1 MAIEATAV
9 LEIGTSKI
17 RVMVGEL
24 RDDDV
29 VSVIGIGE
37 TESRG
42 IRKGE
47 IINRDDVIAC
57 VRKAIK
63 AAEENLRKRI
73 HSVILVTAGGQSKA
87 KKSVGI
93 HKLVDPHDNQP
104 SEITEEDVAEVVE
117 IARKVALPENRIKL
131 HTLQQYFQVDDTM
144 NVTHPVGMTSEELRV
159 DMLTI
164 HGKRSAVDNFRKIVD
179 DAPIE
184 CSDAVFSG
192 LCSALAVITE
202 EQKKAGV
209 LVIDVGGG
217 TTDFT
222 LYHDG
227 FIQAAGSFPVGG
239 DHITNDISVG
249 VQIPSSQAEQ
259 IKIKDGSALTNLME
273 RDHNISIPVTSE
285 GFSGKMVRAVT
296 LNTIINARMD
306 EIFTLVK
313 DQIDRQCPNIPLSA
327 GVLLTGG
334 GAFLN
339 GARDLGQKVFNAPC
353 THGKPHD
360 VHGLPSTK
368 DGPFYACHVGAIRYA
383 ASLHR
388 TVEKSTV
395 SNRLLKIFWGNSHD

>member
-1 MAIEATAV
+1 MALEAIAI
-9 LEIGTSKI
+9 LEIGTTTV
-17 RVMVGEL
+17 RVLVGEL

-47 IINRDDVIAC
+47 IINRDDAMKC

-63 AAEENLRKRI
+63 AAEENCRKSI
-73 HSVILVTAGGQSKA
+73 HSVVLVTSGGQAEA
-87 KKSVGI
+87 KKSTGM
-93 HKLVDPHDNQP
+93 HRMVDPSDNQLSDVDP
-104 SEITEEDVAEVVE
+104 DDVAEVIE

-144 NVTHPVGMTSEELRV
+144 KVINPVGMTSEELRV

-184 CSDAVFSG
+184 CSDAVFTG
-192 LCSALAVITE
+192 LCAALAVVND

-209 LVIDVGGG
+209 LVVDIGGG

-222 LYHDG
+222 VYHDG
-227 FIQAAGSFPVGG
+227 FVQAAGSFAVGG

-249 VQIPSSQAEQ
+249 LQIPISQSEWV
-259 IKIKDGSALTNLME
+259 KKKDGSALTNLME
-273 RDHNISIPVTSE
+273 RDHNISIPAASQ

-296 LNTIINARMD
+296 LNTIINARME
-306 EIFTLVK
+306 EIFMLVK
-313 DQIDRQCPNIPLSA
+313 EQVEQQCPNIPLSA

-334 GAFLN
+334 GSFLN
-339 GARDLGQKVFNAPC
+339 GARDLGQKVFNVPC
-353 THGKPHD
+353 AHGKPFD
-360 VHGLPSTK
+360 VHGLSSAK
-368 DGPFYACHVGAIRYA
+368 DSPLYACHIGAMRYA
-383 ASLHR
+383 ASLNKR
-388 TVEKSTV
+388 VEKGSFYKK
-395 SNRLLKIFWGNSHD
+395 LLTLFWGNVHD

>member
-1 MAIEATAV
+1 MSIEATAV
-9 LEIGTSKI
+9 LEIGTSTV
-17 RVMVGEL
+17 RVLVGEL
-24 RDDDV
+24 RDDGV

-37 TESRG
+37 TPSRG

-47 IINRDDVIAC
+47 IINRDDAISS

-63 AAEENLRKRI
+63 AAEENRRKSI
-73 HSVILVTAGGQSKA
+73 HSVLLVTSGGQSEA
-87 KKSVGI
+87 KKSTGV
-93 HKLVDPHDNQP
+93 HKLVDPNDNQL
-104 SEITEEDVAEVVE
+104 SEVTEEDIAEVVE
-117 IARKVALPENRIKL
+117 IARKVSLAENRIKL

-144 NVTHPVGMTSEELRV
+144 NVTNPVGMASEELRV

-192 LCSALAVITE
+192 LCSAMAVVTE

-209 LVIDVGGG
+209 LVVDVGGG

-227 FIQAAGSFPVGG
+227 FIQAAGSFAIGG
-239 DHITNDISVG
+239 DHVTNDISVG
-249 VQIPSSQAEQ
+249 LQIPSSQAEL
-259 IKIKDGSALTNLME
+259 IKTKEGSALTNLME
-273 RDHNISIPVTSE
+273 RDHNISIPAASQ
-285 GFSGKMVRAVT
+285 GFGGKMVRAVT

-306 EIFTLVK
+306 EIFSLVK
-313 DQIDRQCPNIPLSA
+313 DQIDRQCPNVPLSA

-339 GARDLGQKVFNAPC
+339 GARDLGQKVFNVPC
-353 THGKPHD
+353 MHGKPID

-368 DGPFYACHVGAIRYA
+368 DGPLYACHVGAIRYA

-388 TVEKSTV
+388 TAEKV
-395 SNRLLKIFWGNSHD
+395 PLIKKLMKLFWGSSHD

>member
-1 MAIEATAV
+1 MALEATTV
-9 LEIGTSKI
+9 LEIGSTMV
-17 RVMVGEL
+17 RVLVGEL

-47 IINRDDVIAC
+47 IINRDDAIKC

-63 AAEENLRKRI
+63 AAEENRRKSI
-73 HSVILVTAGGQSKA
+73 HSVLLITSGGQAEA
-87 KKSVGI
+87 KRSTGI
-93 HKLVDPHDNQP
+93 HKLVDPTDNQL
-104 SEITEEDVAEVVE
+104 SEVDDADVAEVIE
-117 IARKVALPENRIKL
+117 IARKVVLPEKRIKL

-144 NVTHPVGMTSEELRV
+144 NITNPVGMAGEELRV

-184 CSDAVFSG
+184 CVDAAFSG
-192 LCSALAVITE
+192 LCSALAVVSD

-209 LVIDVGGG
+209 LVVDMGGG

-222 LYHDG
+222 VYHDG
-227 FIQAAGSFPVGG
+227 FVQTAGSFTVGG

-249 VQIPSSQAEQ
+249 LQIPLSQAELV
-259 IKIKDGSALTNLME
+259 KKKDGSALTNLME
-273 RDHNISIPVTSE
+273 RDHNISIPAASQ

-296 LNTIINARMD
+296 LNTIINARME
-306 EIFTLVK
+306 EIFMLVK
-313 DQIDRQCPNIPLSA
+313 EQIDFQCPNVPLSA

-334 GAFLN
+334 GSFLN
-339 GARDLGQKVFNAPC
+339 GVRDLGQKVFNAPC
-353 THGKPHD
+353 THGKPFA
-360 VHGLPSTK
+360 VHGLSSAK
-368 DGPFYACHVGAIRYA
+368 DSPLYACHIGAIRYA
-383 ASLHR
+383 ASLNKPA
-388 TVEKSTV
+388 EKTPLGKK
-395 SNRLLKIFWGNSHD
+395 LLKLFWGNVHD

>member
-9 LEIGTSKI
+9 LEIGTTTV

-24 RDDDV
+24 RDDGV

-37 TESRG
+37 TQSRG

-47 IINRDDVIAC
+47 IFNRDDVIAS

-63 AAEENLRKRI
+63 AAEENHRKRI
-73 HSVILVTAGGQSKA
+73 HSVMLVTSGGQSES
-87 KKSVGI
+87 KKSTGI
-93 HKLVDPHDNQP
+93 HKLVDPNDNQL
-104 SEITEEDVAEVVE
+104 SEVTEEDVAEVIE
-117 IARKVALPENRIKL
+117 IARKIALTENRIKL

-144 NVTHPVGMTSEELRV
+144 NVTHPIGMASEELRV

-164 HGKRSAVDNFRKIVD
+164 HGKRSAVDNFHKIVD

-192 LCSALAVITE
+192 LCSALAVITD

-209 LVIDVGGG
+209 LVIDIGGG

-227 FIQAAGSFPVGG
+227 FIQTAGSFAVGG
-239 DHITNDISVG
+239 DHVTNDLSVG
-249 VQIPSSQAEQ
+249 LQIPSGQAEL
-259 IKIKDGSALTNLME
+259 IKVNEGSALTNLME
-273 RDHNISIPVTSE
+273 RDHNISIPAASQ
-285 GFSGKMVRAVT
+285 GFGGKMVRAIT

-313 DQIDRQCPNIPLSA
+313 SQIDRQCPNVPLSA

-339 GARDLGQKVFNAPC
+339 GARDLGQKVFNVPC
-353 THGKPHD
+353 MHGKPYD
-360 VHGLPSTK
+360 VHGLPAAK
-368 DGPFYACHVGAIRYA
+368 DGPLYACHVGAIRYA
-383 ASLHR
+383 ASLQR
-388 TVEKSTV
+388 TVEKTPLNKKLV
-395 SNRLLKIFWGNSHD
+395 KFFWGSSHD

>member
-1 MAIEATAV
+1 MSIEATAV
-9 LEIGTSKI
+9 LEIGTSTV
-17 RVMVGEL
+17 RVMVGEV
-24 RDDDV
+24 RDDGE

-47 IINRDDVIAC
+47 IINRDDAISS

-63 AAEENLRKRI
+63 AAEENRRKSI
-73 HSVILVTAGGQSKA
+73 HSVLLVTSGGQAEA
-87 KKSVGI
+87 KKSIGI
-93 HKLVDPHDNQP
+93 HKLVDPNENQL
-104 SEITEEDVAEVVE
+104 SEVTEEDVAEVVE
-117 IARKVALPENRIKL
+117 IARKVSLPENRIKL

-144 NVTHPVGMTSEELRV
+144 NVTNPIGMASEELRV
-159 DMLTI
+159 DMLTV

-192 LCSALAVITE
+192 LCSAMAVVTD

-209 LVIDVGGG
+209 LVVDIGGG

-227 FIQAAGSFPVGG
+227 FIQAAGSFAVGG
-239 DHITNDISVG
+239 DHVTNDISVG
-249 VQIPSSQAEQ
+249 LQIPSSQAEM
-259 IKIKDGSALTNLME
+259 IKIKEGSALTNLME
-273 RDHNISIPVTSE
+273 RDHNISIPAASQ
-285 GFSGKMVRAVT
+285 GFGGKMVRAVT

-306 EIFTLVK
+306 EIFSLVK
-313 DQIDRQCPNIPLSA
+313 DQIDRQCSNVPLSA

-339 GARDLGQKVFNAPC
+339 GVRDLGQKIFNVPC
-353 THGKPHD
+353 MHGKPYD

-368 DGPFYACHVGAIRYA
+368 DGPLYACHVGAIRYA
-383 ASLHR
+383 ASLRR
-388 TVEKSTV
+388 TVEKTPLSKT
-395 SNRLLKIFWGNSHD
+395 LMKLFWGGSND